1 MPILSKKR
9 PFSQKHCALM
19 SIKKKDEKPPAV
31 MPIFDQKTTILS
43 KQHYIM
49 SQRSQYDAL
58 FFRFLTK
65 KSSLLCKYFV
75 KKRPFSKKHT
85 ALKTIFCQK
94 NVHSLKNTVLL
105 NHFFKIFMKNPL
117 LSRPYLVYSNGPHT
131 GYQLLQISFGG

>member
-19 SIKKKDEKPPAV
+19 SIKKKNEKPPAV

-58 FFRFLTK
+58 FFRFLMK
-65 KSSLLCKYFV
+65 KSSLLCQNFV
-75 KKRPFSKKHT
+75 KKRPFSKKT
-85 ALKTIFCQK
+85 QCSQVYI
-94 NVHSLKNTVLL
+94 
-105 NHFFKIFMKNPL
+105 
-117 LSRPYLVYSNGPHT
+117 LSKKRPFSSWHRR
-131 GYQLLQISFGG
+131 Q

>member
-19 SIKKKDEKPPAV
+19 FKKKNEKPPAV

-65 KSSLLCKYFV
+65 KSSLLCQNFV

-85 ALKTIFCQK
+85 ALKSIFCQK
-94 NVHSLKNTVLL
+94 NVHSLVGIGDNSLM
-105 NHFFKIFMKNPL
+105 HQD
-117 LSRPYLVYSNGPHT
+117 Y
-131 GYQLLQISFGG
+131 FGLFSLYFINIIKR

>member
-65 KSSLLCKYFV
+65 KSSL
-75 KKRPFSKKHT
+75 
-85 ALKTIFCQK
+85 
-94 NVHSLKNTVLL
+94 
-105 NHFFKIFMKNPL
+105 
-117 LSRPYLVYSNGPHT
+117 
-131 GYQLLQISFGG
+131 